1 MKKKTVCILLVLV
14 LAFAA
19 INAASADS
27 YTNSEWGSFPTA
39 ELNDAGYRVRL
50 IQNILLGHSFS
61 TYTQIISHN
70 GADGS
75 FGPGTED
82 AVRTFQG
89 DHGLSPVDGKVGYN
103 TWRALGSEIVY
114 KNTSSGTRY
123 YKVKNN
129 YATGSYKV
137 LVRRLSSATWEF
149 RKTESNSWHQISN

>member
-1 MKKKTVCILLVLV
+1 MKKKIVCIFLVMV

-19 INAASADS
+19 VSVANADS
-27 YTNSEWGSFPTA
+27 YTNNEWGSFPTA
-39 ELNDAGYRVRL
+39 EFNDTGYRVRL
-50 IQNILLGHSFS
+50 IQNILLGHSFN

-75 FGPGTED
+75 FGQGTLA
-82 AVRTFQG
+82 AVQIFQG
-89 DHGLSPVDGKVGYN
+89 DHGLSTDGKVGHN
-103 TWRALGSEIVY
+103 TWIALGSEIVY
-114 KNTSSGTRY
+114 NSTSSGTRY

-137 LVRRLSSATWEF
+137 LVRRLSTAVWQF